1 VDVEQEGD
9 GAAELSSGEAG
20 EGALLANELL
30 SEAEEDA
37 LLAAVVGGPTEA
49 DLEELVRKFNKL
61 NYDEDLQDPIYSFC
75 NPAESSNS
83 KIYSHGIC
91 Y

>member
-20 EGALLANELL
+20 EGALLASELL

-49 DLEELVRKFNKL
+49 DLEELIGKMV
-61 NYDEDLQDPIYSFC
+61 
-75 NPAESSNS
+75 
-83 KIYSHGIC
+83 GIIL
-91 Y
+91 

>member
-1 VDVEQEGD
+1 MDVEQEGD

-20 EGALLANELL
+20 EGALLASELL

-49 DLEELVRKFNKL
+49 DLEEMASAIELLLSLLLRLPPMPDSGVGRSL
-61 NYDEDLQDPIYSFC
+61 SRLC
-75 NPAESSNS
+75 V
-83 KIYSHGIC
+83 
-91 Y
+91 